1 LQARISY
8 YVSPSLGAV
17 KECNLI
23 VKGVLDGALLLG
35 KSRWWGL
42 AGRKSGRLGLLW
54 APEANVTK
62 GIDAAAEHTH
72 RDYVNGVGAVVAR
85 MDDAQVCGWATTT
98 ALSVRSGSE
107 VNETVN
113 LLS

>member
-1 LQARISY
+1 MVRSCSASR
-8 YVSPSLGAV
+8 VGGASQDG
-17 KECNLI
+17 NL
-23 VKGVLDGALLLG
+23 VAL
-35 KSRWWGL
+35 
-42 AGRKSGRLGLLW
+42 
-54 APEANVTK
+54 VFF
-62 GIDAAAEHTH
+62 AAAEHTH